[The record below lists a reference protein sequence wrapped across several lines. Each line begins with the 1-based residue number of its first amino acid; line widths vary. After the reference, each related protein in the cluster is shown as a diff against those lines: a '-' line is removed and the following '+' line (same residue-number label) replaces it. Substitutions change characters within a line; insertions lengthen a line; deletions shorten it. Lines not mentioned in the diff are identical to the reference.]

1 MKCFAVFVLAVSV
14 VLAFGHPCG
23 WENLP
28 QGAPQGAEM
37 ARTDLGIAVSQAL
50 AKMPKRRVVVLGEG
64 AEEMERIEMGPVR
77 TFFISGGLP
86 MAADDAKK
94 DPLDEEYAKFEG
106 TWQIVSLELDG
117 MKLPE
122 ETIKDSR
129 LIIKGK
135 EFTMKE
141 KIATYKGTFT
151 IDASMKPK
159 TIDLKFTE
167 GPEKG
172 NTSLGIYELDGD
184 DLKLCLTITA
194 KDRPAE
200 FATKAKSG
208 LGLEVLKREKAKKE

>member
-1 MKCFAVFVLAVSV
+1 MSKYAVLVLAAG
-14 VLAFGHPCG
+14 LA
-23 WENLP
+23 L
-28 QGAPQGAEM
+28 
-37 ARTDLGIAVSQAL
+37 
-50 AKMPKRRVVVLGEG
+50 
-64 AEEMERIEMGPVR
+64 
-77 TFFISGGLP
+77 
-86 MAADDAKK
+86 AADDAKK

-106 TWQIVSLELDG
+106 TWQIVSLEVDG
-117 MKLPE
+117 MKLPA

-151 IDASMKPK
+151 IDAGKKPK

-172 NTSLGIYELDGD
+172 NTSYGIYELDGD
-184 DLKLCLTITA
+184 DFKLCLTITA
-194 KDRPAE
+194 KDRPVE

-208 LGLEVLKREKAKKE
+208 LGLEVLKREKAKKD

>member
-1 MKCFAVFVLAVSV
+1 MSKCAALVLVA
-14 VLAFGHPCG
+14 
-23 WENLP
+23 
-28 QGAPQGAEM
+28 
-37 ARTDLGIAVSQAL
+37 
-50 AKMPKRRVVVLGEG
+50 
-64 AEEMERIEMGPVR
+64 
-77 TFFISGGLP
+77 GLSL
-86 MAADDAKK
+86 AADDAKK

-106 TWQIVSLELDG
+106 TWQIVSLEVDG
-117 MKLPE
+117 MKLPA

-151 IDASMKPK
+151 IDAGKKPK

-172 NTSLGIYELDGD
+172 NTSYGIYELDGD
-184 DLKLCLTITA
+184 DFKLCLTITA

-208 LGLEVLKREKAKKE
+208 LGLEVLKREKVKQK